1 MDIVE
6 AIEKRAEL
14 VEKLQKEAVFRIKNR
29 TSAQLMDSYSL
40 RQNLIEKSL
49 QNILQ
54 SYIDKGDLEKALEVI
69 DKMGGFSKNP
79 LIDSVI
85 PSVMQSQSEIYSML
99 PNLSDL
105 NFKNLL

>member
-85 PSVMQSQSEIYSML
+85 PSVMQSQSEIASML
-99 PNLSDL
+99 PKLSDL

>member
-40 RQNLIEKSL
+40 RQSLIEKSL

-79 LIDSVI
+79 LIDSII
-85 PSVMQSQSEIYSML
+85 PSVMQSQSEIASAL
-99 PNLSDL
+99 PSLSDL